1 MDSPVSPRTTRK
13 PADRAFRDHPP
24 RRSAQHG
31 VALIVS
37 LILLLV
43 VTIIG
48 LAAIRLSGTQ
58 EKMAGNAVDRTQ
70 AFQVAE
76 ATLQFAAATI
86 LPPAN
91 PPNPASFNVPSVT
104 DCANS
109 PCTNNPAN
117 DGAIP
122 ASAWV
127 FPPTSQTA
135 ASSNSIVTPYGNN
148 PSYIIQYMGTCSVDG
163 GTFQFTN
170 DQNNQGGGGSL
181 KTAGNCY
188 RITARAN
195 SPGANGAPSQ
205 NRAQVVLQAIY
216 RTN

>member
-1 MDSPVSPRTTRK
+1 MNRQTSFLKYRGNL
-13 PADRAFRDHPP
+13 A
-24 RRSAQHG
+24 RSNNALASRQRG

-43 VTIIG
+43 ITIIG
-48 LAAIRLSGTQ
+48 LAAIRLSSTE
-58 EKMAGNAVDRTQ
+58 EKMAGDTVDRAQ

-76 ATLQFAAATI
+76 ATLRFAAATI

-91 PPNPASFNVPSVT
+91 APNPATFSEPYN
-104 DCANS
+104 DCANN
-109 PCTNNPAN
+109 PCTDNPATDN
-117 DGAIP
+117 TVP
-122 ASAWV
+122 ANAWI
-127 FPPTSQTA
+127 FPPTTQA
-135 ASSNSIVTPYGNN
+135 AAGTNKIVSPYGNN
-148 PSYIIQYMGTCSVDG
+148 PSYLIQYMGLCTTDG

-181 KTAGNCY
+181 KTAGQCY

-195 SPGANGAPSQ
+195 SPEANGAPSD
-205 NRAQVVLQAIY
+205 NRAQVVVQAIY

>member
-1 MDSPVSPRTTRK
+1 MKPSRPSPLFQH
-13 PADRAFRDHPP
+13 PAPNPARYTQR
-24 RRSAQHG
+24 G

-48 LAAIRLSGTQ
+48 LAAIRLSSTE
-58 EKMAGNAVDRTQ
+58 EKMAGNAVDRAQ

-86 LPPAN
+86 LPPNN
-91 PPNPASFNVPSVT
+91 PPNPATFSEAYT
-104 DCANS
+104 DCAYNS
-109 PCTNNPAN
+109 CSDNPAN
-117 DGAIP
+117 DSAVP
-122 ASAWV
+122 ASAWT
-127 FPPTSQTA
+127 FPPTA
-135 ASSNSIVTPYGNN
+135 KDASGGAGKIVTAYGHN
-148 PSYIIQYMGTCSVDG
+148 PSYIIQYMGQCSVDG
-163 GTFQFTN
+163 GNFQFTN

-181 KTAGNCY
+181 KTAGQCY

-195 SPGANGAPSQ
+195 SPEANGAPSG

>member
-1 MDSPVSPRTTRK
+1 MYSSIFVR
-13 PADRAFRDHPP
+13 P
-24 RRSAQHG
+24 RRIALAAPARNTQRG

-48 LAAIRLSGTQ
+48 LAAIRLTSTQ

-91 PPNPASFNVPSVT
+91 PPDPASFSAPSVT

-109 PCTNNPAN
+109 SCRDNPAAP
-117 DGAIP
+117 DSGIP
-122 ASAWV
+122 PSAWI
-127 FPPTSQTA
+127 FPPTTQNA
-135 ASSNSIVTPYGNN
+135 NSGPDKIVVLYGNN
-148 PSYIIQYMGTCSVDG
+148 PSYLIQYMGTCSVDG
-163 GTFQFTN
+163 GNFQFTN

-195 SPGANGAPSQ
+195 SPEANGAPSQ

>member
-1 MDSPVSPRTTRK
+1 MKPTRSPFSPLHCAGATQR
-13 PADRAFRDHPP
+13 
-24 RRSAQHG
+24 G

-48 LAAIRLSGTQ
+48 LATIRLSTNE
-58 EKMAGNAVDRTQ
+58 EKMAGNTVDRAQ

-86 LPPAN
+86 LPPNN
-91 PPNPASFNVPSVT
+91 PPNPATFSAVYT
-104 DCANS
+104 DCANN
-109 PCTNNPAN
+109 PCSDNPAN
-117 DGAIP
+117 DGAVP

-127 FPPTSQTA
+127 FPPTA
-135 ASSNSIVTPYGNN
+135 KDASGGVGKIVTAYGNN
-148 PSYIIQYMGTCSVDG
+148 PSYLIQYMGQCSIQG
-163 GTFQFTN
+163 GQFQFTN

-181 KTAGNCY
+181 KTAGQCY

-195 SPGANGAPSQ
+195 SPEVSGAPSQ
-205 NRAQVVLQAIY
+205 SRAQVVLQAIY